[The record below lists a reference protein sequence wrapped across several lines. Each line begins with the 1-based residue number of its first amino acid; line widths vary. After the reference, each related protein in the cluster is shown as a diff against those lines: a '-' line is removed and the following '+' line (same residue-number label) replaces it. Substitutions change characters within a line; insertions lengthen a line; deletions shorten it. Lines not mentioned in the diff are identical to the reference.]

1 MAAQSAKELYCFA
14 TPWPVYA
21 MNWCQRP
28 GSFRMGLGS
37 FVTDRPNKITIIE
50 RTEQDP
56 DFVMVDDVDQ
66 SYPSTKLLW
75 APYKGAGNVTPDLF
89 ATTGDFLKIW
99 ELRPREAAGHD
110 QYRRRLPPAGSQS
123 SIVPI
128 TVLKNQRRPNSAGHA
143 PITSMDWN
151 ETDPNMVITCSVDT
165 TCTVW
170 DISTQQA
177 KTQLIA
183 HDREVYDVAFSRGS
197 DVFASVGA
205 DGSLRM
211 FDLRNLEHSTI
222 LYEAGPVPPE
232 ARVPPSGGNH
242 LGGQQASGTDILP
255 LLRLSWNKQ
264 DPNYIATFQTD
275 STAVLIMDVRVP
287 AIPVTELR
295 GHGSVVT
302 AIGWAPHSSSHICTA
317 ADDKQALVWDISQ
330 PTKEKRLQDPIL
342 AYSAEAA
349 INQMSWSAS
358 APDWV
363 GIACGLTV
371 QALRV

>member
-1 MAAQSAKELYCFA
+1 MSSQPTKELYCYN
-14 TPWPVYA
+14 TPWPVYG

-28 GSFRMGLGS
+28 GTFRLGMGS
-37 FVTDRPNKITIIE
+37 FVPDRPNKITVIE
-50 RTEQDP
+50 VQDKNA
-56 DFVMVDDVDQ
+56 DFIKVDDMEQ
-66 SYPSTKLLW
+66 PYPNTKLMW
-75 APYKGAGNVTPDLF
+75 APYKGSNSPDLF

-99 ELRPREAAGHD
+99 ELRPNHEPMRDDGLD
-110 QYRRRLPPAGSQS
+110 GRRNPSGRS

-128 TVLKNQRRPNSAGHA
+128 AVLKNQRRPNSAGHA

-151 ETDPNMVITCSVDT
+151 ETDPNVVITCSIDT

-183 HDREVYDVAFSRGS
+183 HDREVYDVAFSRGN

-222 LYEAGPVPPE
+222 LYEAGPVPIE
-232 ARVPPSGGNH
+232 ARVPPSANFTPE
-242 LGGQQASGTDILP
+242 AAGTDILP

-302 AIGWAPHSSSHICTA
+302 AIGWAPHSSSHICTSG
-317 ADDKQALVWDISQ
+317 DDKQALVWDISQ
-330 PTKEKRLQDPIL
+330 SSKEKYLQDPIL
-342 AYSAEAA
+342 AYSADSPV
-349 INQMSWSAS
+349 NQMAWSSAS
-358 APDWV
+358 PDWV
-363 GIACGLTV
+363 GISCGHQV